1 MVAPDRI
8 RIVLAD
14 DHPVVVNGLAAMLET
29 EPDFEIVGTAADG
42 LVAVEVA
49 VAERPDIALID
60 LELPGLSG
68 VEAIAAI
75 RERSPGT
82 RVIAFT
88 AFARDEL
95 IVDALR
101 AGAEGYLLKGA
112 PREEVFDA
120 IRVVHAGGSL
130 IAPAVASRL
139 VRGVRQERSLTPRER
154 EVLGL
159 VAEGSSNRQI
169 AEKLFVSER
178 TVKFHVSSILSKLGA
193 SNRTEAV
200 ARARERGYLAV

>member
-1 MVAPDRI
+1 MAGDGI
-8 RIVLAD
+8 RILLAD
-14 DHPVVVNGLAAMLET
+14 DHPVVVDGLLAMLET

-42 LVAVEVA
+42 MEAIELAVA
-49 VAERPDIALID
+49 VAPDIALLD

-75 RERSPGT
+75 RERLPGT

-95 IVDALR
+95 IVEALR

-120 IRVVHAGGSL
+120 IRTVHAGGSL
-130 IAPAVASRL
+130 VAPAAASRL

-200 ARARERGYLAV
+200 ARARERGFLPA